1 MTKGTFHSFTLSEM
15 WILNFIFLSSLVSL
29 TVMMLTQLFLSVASA
44 PMCAYG
50 QAGCP
55 LPTLADLFERI
66 LQQSSRMHGI
76 SADLHS
82 QSDHYLLPSRN
93 MLGKWK
99 CHTHDI
105 LTPADKQN
113 AKSLDR
119 EKLTEVILRLLGAW
133 GDPLSQLH
141 QSMHKD
147 QNREQDLIRLNFN
160 KALEMSDVMQELRVG
175 VLKMAEK
182 MKLQGVLSNAL
193 ASIHPEMH
201 SSTFAFY
208 KRGGSTSLDH
218 NDLLYCLRRDSDKV
232 KSYLRIL
239 QCSTLP
245 GLDC

>member
-1 MTKGTFHSFTLSEM
+1 M
-15 WILNFIFLSSLVSL
+15 
-29 TVMMLTQLFLSVASA
+29 
-44 PMCAYG
+44 
-50 QAGCP
+50 
-55 LPTLADLFERI
+55 
-66 LQQSSRMHGI
+66 QQSSRMHGI
-76 SADLHS
+76 PTDLHS

-141 QSMHKD
+141 QSMLKD
-147 QNREQDLIRLNFN
+147 QNRNKNRERDLIRLNFN

-182 MKLQGVLSNAL
+182 VSDG
-193 ASIHPEMH
+193 
-201 SSTFAFY
+201 
-208 KRGGSTSLDH
+208 
-218 NDLLYCLRRDSDKV
+218 LR
-232 KSYLRIL
+232 
-239 QCSTLP
+239 
-245 GLDC
+245 